1 MSDNYSGNAPS
12 ANPITL
18 ANNFQKDLYP
28 FSAFTFDDANTDSNP
43 DLTLNS
49 PWRLSATISKYAP
62 TKSVTITTSDVTLTE
77 DDVKYIDT
85 LILSGATT
93 GNRTLTIP
101 AKAKKYTVINKC
113 TGGYNIT
120 ITDGGVTAVIPALS
134 SSETSWQ
141 TYYVANI
148 ACDGTDVYDDKSWS
162 IVGSSSSTGA
172 VYVKFGSRVMICL
185 GTTDT
190 FSVAAKTDFGKA
202 IVFPATFSSVIACVF
217 STKDTSNTGLFC
229 ESANNVGV
237 SGGTLNVKGGP
248 SACTT
253 ALFWIVIGTY

>member
-49 PWRLSATISKYAP
+49 PWRFSVTISKYAP

-148 ACDGTDVYDDKSWS
+148 TCDGTDVYDDKSWN

-172 VYVKFGSRVMICL
+172 VYVKFGD
-185 GTTDT
+185 GTMEQYGYLSDISSGATYPR
-190 FSVAAKTDFGKA
+190 A
-202 IVFPATFSSVIACVF
+202 IVFPAPFSSGNVYISGVEYYHYRIEGFGCIASLSYSGCNYYYL
-217 STKDTSNTGLFC
+217 SSATSQN
-229 ESANNVGV
+229 GV
-237 SGGTLNVKGGP
+237 YWK
-248 SACTT
+248 A
-253 ALFWIVIGTY
+253 IGRWK